1 MSIDNK
7 TLLYTCLYLRSVAL
21 LMLLSLASCS
31 SSELSIGRAGMAGRS
46 KMGAGSPGCSEA

>member
-7 TLLYTCLYLRSVAL
+7 ALLYTCLYLRSVAL

-31 SSELSIGRAGMAGRS
+31 SSGLSIGRAGMAGGS
-46 KMGAGSPGCSEA
+46 NMGAGRPVCSEA